1 MTNFIT
7 NFLKKHRYHLLLLV
21 PPVVFIFLYFPTS
34 LAYHAEKI
42 NSGLKQLSLA
52 SREIEKDVSDCR
64 NNILLDNKQTQ
75 IDINTLKL
83 IAVKATRC
91 GFLLPLTLITN

>member
-1 MTNFIT
+1 MNNVIK
-7 NFLKKHRYHLLLLV
+7 NFLKKHRYYLLLLV

-52 SREIEKDVSDCR
+52 SREIGKDVSDYR
-64 NNILLDNKQTQ
+64 NNIRLDNKQTQ
-75 IDINTLKL
+75 IDIDTLKQ
-83 IAVKATRC
+83 IAVKEARC
-91 GFLLPLTLITN
+91 GFLLPLTSITN